1 VRTVLTDEQQQLQSS
16 LRGLFAQ
23 SCPPTLVRAMKEPE
37 SDGVPA
43 DLWRAL
49 AANGVFGLAID
60 PEFGGQGA
68 GLFELGLAFLEAG
81 RVLCPTVVYST
92 LQFGVT
98 LERWGTAAQRKEY
111 LPPLAAGDVRATVWA
126 ANPSDAGD
134 LRPRLTAQR
143 TVGGYRLS
151 GRLLYVPDAAAAD
164 IILVT
169 ALSAE
174 YGSPARHLGFLVDP
188 AAVTIRALTSF
199 AGDKQAELV
208 FDDVFCADSAVL
220 CGPEGSGL
228 DPGDVRWVS
237 NAGVALQCMEM
248 VGGASAVLDRTVD
261 YTNLR
266 HQFGRPIASF
276 QAAQHLVADMW
287 LALQNARLST
297 QSAMWW
303 ISQGD
308 TATRS
313 VAIAKMH
320 CSEAY
325 KKMSWTAHQ
334 LHGGMG
340 FVRETD
346 LHLWSERAKVTE
358 VRGGAADIAAR
369 WLQVELGLIR

>member
-1 VRTVLTDEQQQLQSS
+1 
-16 LRGLFAQ
+16 
-23 SCPPTLVRAMKEPE
+23 LVRAMKEPS
-37 SDGVPA
+37 SDGVPTE
-43 DLWRAL
+43 LWRAL
-49 AANGVFGLAID
+49 VANGVFGLAID

-68 GLFELGLAFLEAG
+68 GLYELGLAFLEAG

-92 LQFGVT
+92 LQFGVA
-98 LERWGTAAQRKEY
+98 LNRWGSSTQRTTY
-111 LPPLAAGDVRATVWA
+111 LPALAAGELRATLAV

-134 LRPRLTAQR
+134 VRPRLTAER
-143 TVGGYRLS
+143 VTDGYRVT

-164 IILVT
+164 VVLVT
-169 ALSAE
+169 AATAE
-174 YGSPARHLGFLVDP
+174 YGSPARCLGFLVDP
-188 AAVTIRALTSF
+188 TAVTIRPLASF

-208 FDDVFCADSAVL
+208 FDGVLCPDSATMS
-220 CGPEGSGL
+220 GPHGAGL
-228 DPGDVRWVS
+228 DPGDLRWAS
-237 NAGVALQCMEM
+237 NAGLALQCMEM
-248 VGGASAVLDRTVD
+248 LGGATAILDRTVE
-261 YTNLR
+261 YTKLR
-266 HQFGRPIASF
+266 RQFGRPIASF

-287 LALQNARLST
+287 IALQNARLSA

-303 ISQGD
+303 VGRGD

-313 VAIAKMH
+313 VAIAKLH

-358 VRGGAADIAAR
+358 VRGGTADVAAR
-369 WLQVELGLIR
+369 WLQVELGLIS

>member
-1 VRTVLTDEQQQLQSS
+1 VRTVLTDEQQQLQSA

-23 SCPPTLVRAMKEPE
+23 SCPPTLVRAMKEPA
-37 SDGVPA
+37 SDGVPT

-49 AANGVFGLAID
+49 VANGVFGLAID

-68 GLFELGLAFLEAG
+68 GLFELGLAFLEGG

-92 LQFGVT
+92 LQFGVA
-98 LERWGTAAQRKEY
+98 LDRWGTPAQRKEY
-111 LPPLAAGDVRATVWA
+111 LPTLAAGDLRATVAA
-126 ANPSDAGD
+126 ANASDAGD
-134 LRPRLTAQR
+134 LRPRLSAERVT
-143 TVGGYRLS
+143 GGYRLT
-151 GRLLYVPDAAAAD
+151 GRLQYVPDAAAAG

-169 ALSAE
+169 AASAE

-188 AAVTIRALTSF
+188 AAVTIHARTSF
-199 AGDKQAELV
+199 AGDKQADLV
-208 FDDVFCADSAVL
+208 FDGVFCPDSTAL
-220 CGPEGSGL
+220 AGPNGQGL
-228 DPGDVRWVS
+228 EPGAERWVG

-248 VGGASAVLDRTVD
+248 VGGATAILERTVD
-261 YTNLR
+261 YTKLR

-303 ISQGD
+303 VGRGD

-313 VAIAKMH
+313 VAIAKLH

-358 VRGGAADIAAR
+358 VRGGTADIAAH
-369 WLQVELGLIR
+369 WLQAELGLIA